1 MTKSLRY
8 IFDFKKLDRLS
19 TVLNVILYL
28 LLNMIFVEKNE
39 IRKIVLFGWILLFS
53 WIYLKRKST
62 KNIVIPHI
70 ITITKKQLQ
79 DTKLVYSHSKLP
91 SIPHLNR
98 NL

>member
-70 ITITKKQLQ
+70 ITITKKQLK